1 MLLRYKENL
10 ACDKSS
16 DATEG
21 LNFHYLESESEMFSD
36 IRKKIGKTK

>member
-16 DATEG
+16 DATEV
-21 LNFHYLESESEMFSD
+21 LASITWNRESEMFSD